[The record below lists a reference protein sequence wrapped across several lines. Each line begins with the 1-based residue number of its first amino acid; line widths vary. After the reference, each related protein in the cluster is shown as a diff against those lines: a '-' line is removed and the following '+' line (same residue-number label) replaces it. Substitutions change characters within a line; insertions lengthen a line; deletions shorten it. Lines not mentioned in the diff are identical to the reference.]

1 MIGMRD
7 YYEVLGVARDA
18 DGDTIKRAYRKLA
31 LQYHPDR
38 NNSAADSEERFK
50 EATEAYEILRDPQKR
65 SAYDRFGHAGV
76 KSGAGHT
83 PGGFG
88 FDFGDALEIFMRDF
102 GGFGDIFGGGGA
114 GARARSG
121 ARMRRG
127 PDMRARVPLTL
138 EEVATGTK
146 KTLKVR
152 VHDTCETC
160 GGSGAEPGTTP
171 VRCETCAGA
180 GEVRRVQRSF
190 LGQMMTVQPCPTCHG
205 EGERIA
211 SPCKACSGEGV
222 QAGERTIEVNVPP
235 GVSTGD
241 YVTLRGQGH
250 AAPRG
255 GARGDILAILEV
267 EEDRRFVRDG
277 ADLIHELPITFTQAT
292 LGADI
297 EVPTVSDG
305 PARLKVAAGTQSG
318 RLLRL
323 RGRGLPHL
331 QGGGRGDLIV
341 RIAVWTPTQLNSE
354 QEKLIRRLAE
364 VEDAPP
370 SRIDDDNERGFWSKV
385 KEALGG

>member
-18 DGDTIKRAYRKLA
+18 DGDVIKRAYRKLA

-38 NNSAADSEERFK
+38 NSGEPDSEAKFK
-50 EATEAYEILRDPQKR
+50 EATEAYEILRDAQKR

-76 KSGAGHT
+76 RSGAGHA

-88 FDFGDALEIFMRDF
+88 FDFSDALEIFMRDF
-102 GGFGDIFGGGGA
+102 GGFGDIFGGAA
-114 GARARSG
+114 GARARGG
-121 ARMRRG
+121 ARVRRG

-138 EEVATGTK
+138 EEVATGTR
-146 KTLKVR
+146 KTIRVR

-160 GGSGAEPGTTP
+160 AGTGAEPGTTP
-171 VRCETCAGA
+171 VRCETCAGV

-205 EGERIA
+205 EGEQIT
-211 SPCKACSGEGV
+211 SPCRECNGEGV
-222 QAGERTIEVNVPP
+222 RAVEKTIDVNVPP

-241 YVTLRGQGH
+241 YVTLRAQGH

-267 EEDRRFVRDG
+267 EEDPRFVRDG
-277 ADLIHELPITFTQAT
+277 ADLIHELPITFSQAA
-292 LGADI
+292 LGVEI
-297 EVPTVSDG
+297 EVPTVGDG
-305 PARLKVAAGTQSG
+305 AARLKVAPGTQSG

-341 RIAVWTPTQLNSE
+341 RIAVWTPTQLSAE
-354 QEKLIRRLAE
+354 QEKLMRRLAE
-364 VEDAPP
+364 VEQTPP
-370 SRIDDDNERGFWSKV
+370 ARIDEDGERGFWSKV